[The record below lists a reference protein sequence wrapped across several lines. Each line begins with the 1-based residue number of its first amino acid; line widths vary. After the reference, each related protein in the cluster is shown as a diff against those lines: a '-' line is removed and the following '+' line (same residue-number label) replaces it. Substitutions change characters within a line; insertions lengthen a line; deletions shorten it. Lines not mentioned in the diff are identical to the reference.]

1 MKRLSLIVAIWL
13 VPTGVMAQ
21 EFPVNFDDEPGFVAP
36 LSTIGS
42 GDHVP
47 STTETSPANARSVR
61 RGGRSVVATE
71 RLKPA
76 QSRSPTTVKMAN
88 AGS

>member
-1 MKRLSLIVAIWL
+1 MKHLSLLVAIWL

-21 EFPVNFDDEPGFVAP
+21 EFSVNFDPAPGFVAP

-42 GDHVP
+42 GDHAP
-47 STTETSPANARSVR
+47 STTETSPANARSIR
-61 RGGRSVVATE
+61 RGGRSVVVTE
-71 RLKPA
+71 NLKPA
-76 QSRSPTTVKMAN
+76 ESRSAGSTRMAN

>member
-1 MKRLSLIVAIWL
+1 MKRLSLMMAIWL
-13 VPTGVMAQ
+13 IPTAAMAQ
-21 EFPVNFDDEPGFVAP
+21 AYAADVDEEPGFVAP

-42 GDHVP
+42 GDHPP

-61 RGGRSVVATE
+61 RAGKTVLLSNGDRPADAGGHAVT
-71 RLKPA
+71 
-76 QSRSPTTVKMAN
+76 KMAN

>member
-1 MKRLSLIVAIWL
+1 MKRLSLLVAIWL
-13 VPTGVMAQ
+13 LPSGVMAQ
-21 EFPVNFDDEPGFVAP
+21 EFPVNFDDAPGFVAP

-42 GDHVP
+42 GDHAP

-71 RLKPA
+71 SLKPA
-76 QSRSPTTVKMAN
+76 QSRSSTTVKMAN
-88 AGS
+88 AGN